1 MKGFPQSKG
10 RANLVRHWLSS
21 PSTTQLIML
30 LGLLVTLRIASAEQ
44 DVSHDAADIPPIAE
58 VGAAADAN
66 LEIEVVQDLKSDL
79 KNLLSDFDAML
90 KADEANDLF
99 DQILLDQ
106 VDDMLAE
113 EDDDAAFLDQLNA
126 HVENT
131 RHLHSVAGMALED
144 SVVEFTRDL
153 EQQSD
158 LLGQRDNLPELADL

>member
-1 MKGFPQSKG
+1 MRGFPQSKG
-10 RANLVRHWLSS
+10 RADLVRHWLSS
-21 PSTTQLIML
+21 TLTTQLIVL
-30 LGLLVTLRIASAEQ
+30 LGLMITLRIVSAEQ
-44 DVSHDAADIPPIAE
+44 GDFHDAVDIPPIVE
-58 VGAAADAN
+58 VAGAADAN

-113 EDDDAAFLDQLNA
+113 EEDDAAFLDQLNA

-131 RHLHSVAGMALED
+131 RHLHSVAGMSVED
-144 SVVEFTRDL
+144 SVVELRKDL
-153 EQQSD
+153 EKQSD
-158 LLGQRDNLPELADL
+158 LLGQLDNLPEPDDL